1 MEKKVIIKPEEI
13 NLFHIHVNESVIN
26 AVAHEKKPNYAVN
39 VGHVLMHNLKL
50 ERLKINL
57 VIELKAE
64 LKEKQRDAKI
74 SNAHFNIEFHF
85 QITNLKDFYTLN
97 ENETPVFHGLLITTL
112 LGLSFST
119 ARGIIYERLSK
130 TNMAG
135 IILPVVSP
143 QKMLADKKKKGDD

>member
-1 MEKKVIIKPEEI
+1 MGKKVIIKPEEI

-26 AVAHEKKPNYAVN
+26 AVAYEKKPNYAIN
-39 VGHVLMHNLKL
+39 VGHVLMHNLEL

-57 VIELKAE
+57 IIELKADR
-64 LKEKQRDAKI
+64 KDKQRDTEI
-74 SNAHFNIEFHF
+74 SNARFNIEFHF
-85 QITNLKDFYTLN
+85 QIENLKDFYLLN
-97 ENETPVFHGLLITTL
+97 EEQHPVFNGLLIATL

-130 TNMAG
+130 TAMAG

-143 QKMLADKKKKGDD
+143 QKMMNRQKKK